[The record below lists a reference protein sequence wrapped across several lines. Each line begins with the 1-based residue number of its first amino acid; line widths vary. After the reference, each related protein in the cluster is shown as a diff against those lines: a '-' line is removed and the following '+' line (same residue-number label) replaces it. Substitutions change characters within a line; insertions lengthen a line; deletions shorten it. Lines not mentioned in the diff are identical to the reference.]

1 MRKKVTT
8 TTGSIYVI
16 DEKNKKWERI
26 SSTDQSGDI
35 RTDSGNILN
44 QNPINFVIG
53 KSIVIATDPFTSG
66 TIRFIGTSAIV
77 SVEEIE

>member
-1 MRKKVTT
+1 MRTKIKT
-8 TTGSIYVI
+8 TTGSIYII

-44 QNPINFVIG
+44 ENPINFVIG
-53 KSIVIATDPFTSG
+53 KSIVIATDPLASG
-66 TIRFIGTSAIV
+66 TIRLIGTSVIV